1 LRLFH
6 ACRGGLT
13 DMETERV
20 VVLSFSRIARDR
32 RVQRQCAALADRGE
46 LALVLGYA
54 DDQDSIPYPFKN
66 QPSPT
71 PSLSHRLSTVSR
83 QLPAWLGTWA
93 AKRGFWLARRHR
105 WALDG
110 LKDAAPT
117 RIVANDWPALVVAAA
132 YKRLKPGVR
141 IHYDTHEFAALEFDE
156 SLWWR
161 IVYKPFVQRL
171 EAAHIS
177 AADMI
182 STVGARLAEALQQH
196 HHLPGTPAVI
206 RNIPDSIPL
215 EVHPAAWPLRLL
227 YHGQILPNRGLEAL
241 IDSIPSWKFPHQLTI
256 RGDGPQSYIASLQSR
271 VTSHACSARV
281 RFEQAVPPDQVMPL
295 AAVGADIG
303 VHVTPLDTLQR
314 HFSMPNKLFEYIGA
328 GLAVLVSPA
337 ADMRAL
343 VEAHGV
349 GLVSADA
356 SPQAIAAALNSLDLA
371 AVERFRTAARK
382 AAKELCWEV
391 ERNVFNTLHDS
402 LLNPE
407 PLAARGDDPSRKDSR
422 DDH

>member
-1 LRLFH
+1 
-6 ACRGGLT
+6 
-13 DMETERV
+13 METERV

-54 DDQDSIPYPFKN
+54 DDEDSIPFPFKN
-66 QPSPT
+66 YPSPT
-71 PSLSHRLSTVSR
+71 PSLSHRLSTVTR

-117 RIVANDWPALVVAAA
+117 RIVANDWPALVVAAT
-132 YKRLKPGVR
+132 YKRLMPGVR

-171 EAAHIS
+171 EEAHIS

-206 RNIPDSIPL
+206 RNIPDRIRL
-215 EVHPAAWPLRLL
+215 EDRPAAWPLRLL
-227 YHGQILPNRGLEAL
+227 YHGQVLPDRGLEAL
-241 IDSIPSWKFPHQLTI
+241 IDSILLWKFPHQLTI
-256 RGDGPQSYIASLQSR
+256 RGDGPKSYLTSLQSR
-271 VTSHACSARV
+271 VTLRACSDRV
-281 RFEQAVPPDQVMPL
+281 IFEQAVPPDRVMPL
-295 AAVGADIG
+295 AAVDADIG
-303 VHVTPLDTLQR
+303 VHVTPLDTPQR

-328 GLAVLVSPA
+328 GLGVLISPA

-343 VEAHGV
+343 VEAYGV

-356 SPQAIAAALNSLDLA
+356 GPQAIAAAVNSLDLA
-371 AVERFRTAARK
+371 TVERFRKAARK
-382 AAKELCWEV
+382 AARELCWEV
-391 ERNVFNTLHDS
+391 ERDVFNALQDS
-402 LLNPE
+402 LLNSK
-407 PLAARGDDPSRKDSR
+407 PLAARGDDPSRRDSQHGR
-422 DDH
+422 

>member
-1 LRLFH
+1 
-6 ACRGGLT
+6 
-13 DMETERV
+13 METERV

-32 RVQRQCAALADRGE
+32 RVQRQCAALADRNE

-66 QPSPT
+66 YASPT
-71 PSLSHRLSTVSR
+71 PSLSHRLSTVAR
-83 QLPAWLGTWA
+83 QLPAWFGTWA

-156 SLWWR
+156 NLWWR

-182 STVGARLAEALQQH
+182 STVGVRLAEALQKH
-196 HHLPGTPAVI
+196 HHLPRAPVVI

-215 EVHPAAWPLRLL
+215 EGHPAAWPLRLL
-227 YHGQILPNRGLEAL
+227 YHGQVLPDRGLEAL
-241 IDSIPSWKFPHQLTI
+241 IDSIPLWNFAHQLTI
-256 RGDGPQSYIASLQSR
+256 RGDGPKGYVTSLQSR
-271 VTSHACSARV
+271 VASHPCSDRLI
-281 RFEQAVPPDQVMPL
+281 FEQAVPPDQVMPL

-349 GLVSADA
+349 GLVSTDA
-356 SPQAIAAALNSLDLA
+356 GPQAIAAALNSLDLA
-371 AVERFRTAARK
+371 SVERFRAAARK

-391 ERNVFNTLHDS
+391 ERDVFNALHDRLVKS
-402 LLNPE
+402 APM
-407 PLAARGDDPSRKDSR
+407 AARVDDPSRKDSR
-422 DDH
+422 DAQ

>member
-1 LRLFH
+1 
-6 ACRGGLT
+6 
-13 DMETERV
+13 METQRV
-20 VVLSFSRIARDR
+20 VVLSFSRLARDR

-54 DDQDSIPYPFKN
+54 DDQDSIPYPFKSYE
-66 QPSPT
+66 SPT
-71 PSLSHRLSTVSR
+71 PSLSHRLSTVAR
-83 QLPAWLGTWA
+83 QLPAWIGTWA
-93 AKRGFWLARRHR
+93 ATLGFWLAERHR
-105 WALDG
+105 WALNG

-117 RIVANDWPALVVAAA
+117 RIVANDWPALVVAAS
-132 YKRLKPGVR
+132 YKRLVPSVR

-171 EAAHIS
+171 EAAHIG
-177 AADMI
+177 AADVI
-182 STVGARLAEALQQH
+182 STVGTRLAEALQRH
-196 HHLPGTPAVI
+196 HHLPRTPVVI
-206 RNIPDSIPL
+206 RNVPDPIHV
-215 EVHPAAWPLRLL
+215 EEHPSAWPLRLL
-227 YHGQILPNRGLEAL
+227 YHGHILPGRGLEAL
-241 IDSIPSWKFPHQLTI
+241 IDSIPLWKLPHQLII
-256 RGDGPQSYIASLQSR
+256 RGDGQPGYLAALRRRPALLHGPRR
-271 VTSHACSARV
+271 VS
-281 RFEQAVPPDQVMPL
+281 FQPAVPPDQVIPV
-295 AAVGADIG
+295 AATNSDFG
-303 VHVTPLDTLQR
+303 VFVTTLDTPQR
-314 HFSMPNKLFEYIGA
+314 HLTMPNKLFEYIGA

-371 AVERFRTAARK
+371 SVERFRTAARK

>member
-1 LRLFH
+1 
-6 ACRGGLT
+6 
-13 DMETERV
+13 
-20 VVLSFSRIARDR
+20 
-32 RVQRQCAALADRGE
+32 
-46 LALVLGYA
+46 
-54 DDQDSIPYPFKN
+54 
-66 QPSPT
+66 
-71 PSLSHRLSTVSR
+71 
-83 QLPAWLGTWA
+83 
-93 AKRGFWLARRHR
+93 
-105 WALDG
+105 
-110 LKDAAPT
+110 
-117 RIVANDWPALVVAAA
+117 LVVAAA
-132 YKRLKPGVR
+132 YKSLKPGVR

-196 HHLPGTPAVI
+196 HHLPRTPMVI
-206 RNIPDSIPL
+206 RNFPDRIEIEKYPS
-215 EVHPAAWPLRLL
+215 AWPLRLL
-227 YHGQILPNRGLEAL
+227 YHGHILPERGLEAL
-241 IDSIPSWKFPHQLTI
+241 IDSIPLWKSPHQLTI
-256 RGDGPQSYIASLQSR
+256 RGDGPKSYLTSLQSR
-271 VTSHACSARV
+271 VTSHPCSDRV
-281 RFEQAVPPDQVMPL
+281 IFEQAVPPDQVMPL
-295 AAVGADIG
+295 AAAGADVG

-356 SPQAIAAALNSLDLA
+356 GPQAIAAALNSLDLTS
-371 AVERFRTAARK
+371 VERFRAAARK

-391 ERNVFNTLHDS
+391 ERDVFNALHNGLMNS
-402 LLNPE
+402 E
-407 PLAARGDDPSRKDSR
+407 PLAARGDDLSRKDSR
-422 DDH
+422 DGH

>member
-1 LRLFH
+1 M
-6 ACRGGLT
+6 A
-13 DMETERV
+13 TERV

-66 QPSPT
+66 HASPT

-132 YKRLKPGVR
+132 YKRLKPDVR

-161 IVYKPFVQRL
+161 IIYKPFVQRL

-177 AADMI
+177 AADVI

-196 HHLPGTPAVI
+196 HHLPGTPLVI
-206 RNIPDSIPL
+206 RNVPDRIHV
-215 EVHPAAWPLRLL
+215 EEHPSAWPLRLL
-227 YHGQILPNRGLEAL
+227 YHGHILPGRGLEAL
-241 IDSIPSWKFPHQLTI
+241 IDSIPLWKLPHQLII
-256 RGDGPQSYIASLQSR
+256 RGDAQPGYLAALRRRPALLHGPRR
-271 VTSHACSARV
+271 VS
-281 RFEQAVPPDQVMPL
+281 FEPAVPPDQVLPV
-295 AAVGADIG
+295 AAANSDLG
-303 VHVTPLDTLQR
+303 VFVTTLDTPQR
-314 HFSMPNKLFEYIGA
+314 HLTMPNKLFEYIGA

-371 AVERFRTAARK
+371 SVERFRTAARK

-402 LLNPE
+402 LLNRE
-407 PLAARGDDPSRKDSR
+407 PLAARGDVPSRKDSR